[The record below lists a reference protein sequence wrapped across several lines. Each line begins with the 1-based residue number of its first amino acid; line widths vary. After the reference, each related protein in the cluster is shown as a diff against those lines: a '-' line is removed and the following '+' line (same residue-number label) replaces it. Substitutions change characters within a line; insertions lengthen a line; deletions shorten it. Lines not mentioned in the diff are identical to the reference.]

1 MKIVFYLLVLAAEAA
16 AALTA
21 LPAAALAAPPAA
33 INYCSSRFHP
43 CFYSR
48 IASSTCKY
56 DRLCKGS
63 IEWLAGPLW
72 RIINPFRSIIIRQR
86 VGSRGLALVAQC
98 QLEIE
103 RGHQLP

>member
-1 MKIVFYLLVLAAEAA
+1 MKIVFYLLVLDEIAA

-33 INYCSSRFHP
+33 INYCFSRFDP

-72 RIINPFRSIIIRQR
+72 RIINPFRSIIL
-86 VGSRGLALVAQC
+86 GKGWD
-98 QLEIE
+98 LEDLLWWSSVSWNIE
-103 RGHQLP
+103 RGRQLP